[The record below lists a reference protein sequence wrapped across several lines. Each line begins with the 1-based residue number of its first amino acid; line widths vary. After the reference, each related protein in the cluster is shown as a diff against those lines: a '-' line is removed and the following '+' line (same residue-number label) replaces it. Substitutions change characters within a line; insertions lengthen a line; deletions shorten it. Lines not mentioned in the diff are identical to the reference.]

1 MGRDRKL
8 TILEVL
14 ASGAFRPR
22 GGYYVMTDISTFRFP
37 DDMSFTRHLIQDIG
51 VATVRGSSFYRDPN
65 LGSQQVRFCS
75 ARWTPQWTML
85 SITSR
90 S

>member
-1 MGRDRKL
+1 
-8 TILEVL
+8 
-14 ASGAFRPR
+14 
-22 GGYYVMTDISTFRFP
+22 MTDISTFRFP

-65 LGSQQVRFCS
+65 LGSHCS

-85 SITSR
+85 RITSR